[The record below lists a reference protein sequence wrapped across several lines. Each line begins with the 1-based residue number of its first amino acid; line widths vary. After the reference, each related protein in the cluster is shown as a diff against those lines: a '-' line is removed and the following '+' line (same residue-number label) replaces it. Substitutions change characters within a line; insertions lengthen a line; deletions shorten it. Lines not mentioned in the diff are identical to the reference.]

1 MTTSAAATVT
11 AVTVAVAAANSEFTH
26 GDLQVTHVFV
36 DGDEITRV
44 LDVLRSRL

>member
-11 AVTVAVAAANSEFTH
+11 AVTVAAANSEFTH